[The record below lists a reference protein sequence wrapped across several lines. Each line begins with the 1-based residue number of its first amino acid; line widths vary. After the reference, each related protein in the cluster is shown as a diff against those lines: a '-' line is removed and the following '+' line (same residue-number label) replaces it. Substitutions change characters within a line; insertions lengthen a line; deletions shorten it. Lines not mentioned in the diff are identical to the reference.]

1 MKEIRSRG
9 AYDERRIYRNTKAK
23 AFKRQV
29 GPNRSRCKWILIK
42 TFHKEAKILLITKK
56 ALFR

>member
-1 MKEIRSRG
+1 MKENRSRG

-29 GPNRSRCKWILIK
+29 RPNRSKCKRFIGSK
-42 TFHKEAKILLITKK
+42 DFDKK
-56 ALFR
+56 NL